1 MANTVRPHGL
11 RPVRY
16 RNNAPYQGQAN
27 QYLTATDSGAIYL
40 GDVVSFNSTGNVTL
54 FASGKLPLGVMV
66 GREVDR
72 DQFNRKHVPA
82 NTQAEVYICDDPNVV
97 FEVQVTT
104 GHSAI
109 TAAEVGKL
117 GDLVLTTGD
126 ATTGHSRVTLA
137 GASGLTTATAATSAQ
152 VRIFRVGVNPQD
164 TASDANGEV
173 WVTFAEHVHVGRLP
187 APFATA

>member
-16 RNNAPYQGQAN
+16 RNNAPYQGQSN
-27 QYLTATDSGAIYL
+27 SYLTATDSGAIYL
-40 GDVVSFNSTGNVTL
+40 GDVVSFNSSGQVTL

-72 DQFNRKHVPA
+72 DQFNRKYVPA
-82 NTQAEVYICDDPNVV
+82 NTQATVHIADDPNVV
-97 FEVQVTT
+97 FQVQVAT
-104 GHSAI
+104 GVSAI
-109 TAAEVGKL
+109 DTSAVGKL
-117 GDLVLTTGD
+117 NDLVLTTGD
-126 ATTGHSRVTLA
+126 ATTGHSRVTLS
-137 GASGLTTATAATSAQ
+137 GASTLTTATAATSAQ
-152 VRIFRVGVNPQD
+152 VRIYRVVDSPDN
-164 TASDANGEV
+164 TATDANGEV